1 MFSLSGADDA
11 AEISCIALRRAVGPD
26 PGCRA
31 IRRGGPDPLSGGDH
45 GRGQGDGDEGRR
57 TFAHRRPRVAFTA
70 FGKPD
75 GGFIERDLYVFVID
89 LTGRI
94 WFNAVFPTPP
104 GRNILGSRDSKGR
117 YFVQEMIAVAQA
129 DGEGWVEYEWFS
141 PCTGKMAAKSAYV
154 VRVGPLLVA
163 VGAYGV
169 VSL

>member
-1 MFSLSGADDA
+1 MMPPRFRALLCAVLLVLTLDVAPSDVVAQTRCQAATMGEAKAMAMKA
-11 AEISCIALRRAVGPD
+11 AELLRTAG
-26 PGCRA
+26 
-31 IRRGGPDPLSGGDH
+31 
-45 GRGQGDGDEGRR
+45 
-57 TFAHRRPRVAFTA
+57 PRVAFTA